1 MMHWGVIF
9 PLIIFLVIIFLI
21 GIWANKSV
29 MQSDSFLQEYFLGGR
44 QMGGSS
50 LQ

>member
-1 MMHWGVIF
+1 MIHWRVII

-21 GIWANKSV
+21 GIWANKNV
-29 MQSDSFLQEYFLGGR
+29 MQSDSFLQEYF
-44 QMGGSS
+44 QVDDKWEDSS